1 MEMPRYREFIINSFF
16 ADYSFCITGFGRG
29 YWEVMD
35 AIIEICIKFIMIYC
49 IGCFGGSLLWKM
61 KTD

>member
-1 MEMPRYREFIINSFF
+1 M
-16 ADYSFCITGFGRG
+16 
-29 YWEVMD
+29 MD

-49 IGCFGGSLLWKM
+49 ISCFGGSLLWKM